1 MIEPRVDRDI
11 DDRAQ
16 DQGTG
21 WRSQVPPHC
30 AKGLDLTLELRG
42 SSLILPV
49 LHKSQ
54 QYVVGQLPD
63 QCMNKF
69 LALTDHARDTHD
81 KSE

>member
-1 MIEPRVDRDI
+1 MREPKVDRAQ

-16 DQGTG
+16 EQGTG

-30 AKGLDLTLELRG
+30 PKGLDLTLVLQG

-49 LHKSQ
+49 LHKTQ

-69 LALTDHARDTHD
+69 LALTDHTKDTHD
-81 KSE
+81 KSK